1 MLRENN
7 SSEGRDRTPA
17 VALERA
23 SQPEKPAVNTL
34 SKTLAILDLF
44 TAESMVWTADE
55 MAERLGYTRPTTYRY
70 IRELISAG
78 FLVRFGDGSYSLGPR
93 SVELD
98 FLIRQADPF
107 LVAGVPVIR
116 DLCQQTGSD
125 INLFELYGDRIVT
138 VHQQSGIDA
147 LPLSFGRGRPLPL
160 LRGAG
165 SKIIVAHLPRPRLKR
180 IYEQNADDARTY
192 LGAEDFAQFRA
203 SLATMRKAGYAV
215 SQGELDPG
223 YAGIAVP
230 VQTAEEQILGCIV
243 AALTPQRFALTR
255 IDSMVELLTLGA
267 ARITAGMASITRP
280 SGPGTAPQV

>member
-1 MLRENN
+1 MPRENN
-7 SSEGRDRTPA
+7 SIADRDTAVA

-23 SQPEKPAVNTL
+23 SQSEKPAVNTL

-44 TAESMVWTADE
+44 TAERMIWTADE

-70 IRELISAG
+70 IRELVTAG
-78 FLVRFGDGSYSLGPR
+78 FIVRFGDGLYSLGPR

-107 LVAGVPVIR
+107 LVAGVPIIR
-116 DLCQQTGSD
+116 DLSRQTGSD

-165 SKIIVAHLPRPRLKR
+165 SKIIVAHLPRTRLKR
-180 IYEQNADDARTY
+180 IFELHADDAKAY
-192 LGAEDFAQFRA
+192 LGANDFSDFRA
-203 SLATMRKAGYAV
+203 SMAAMRKAGYVV
-215 SQGELDPG
+215 SQGELDTG
-223 YAGIAVP
+223 YTGIAVP
-230 VQTAEEQILGCIV
+230 VFTSDEQILGCIV
-243 AALTPQRFALTR
+243 TALTQQRFSLTR
-255 IDSMVELLTLGA
+255 IDSLVELLKLGA
-267 ARITAGMASITRP
+267 ARITAGMASIGQPYAVETQ
-280 SGPGTAPQV
+280 G